1 MSMPNEELSREF
13 DSATDEYL
21 AEHDL
26 IRLPVD
32 NTGRAFHP
40 GESIIHPQGTVM
52 YIDDICF
59 QLEDKEHQCTYT
71 VPFSDMSE
79 FVHDTI
85 GRGPDM
91 TRSFKNK
98 KLATEYLKTNYEK
111 VLRTLVKNNKLT
123 KEAYKRI
130 TNEDYEQQYQSTLS
144 ELAEILVK
152 QTDRVLD
159 YIENPTQVPLIDV
172 YNALN
177 HIDFIAKNIANRAE
191 KE

>member
-1 MSMPNEELSREF
+1 MSMHSEELSREF
-13 DSATDEYL
+13 DSATDKYL

-79 FVHDTI
+79 FVHD
-85 GRGPDM
+85 
-91 TRSFKNK
+91 
-98 KLATEYLKTNYEK
+98 
-111 VLRTLVKNNKLT
+111 
-123 KEAYKRI
+123 
-130 TNEDYEQQYQSTLS
+130 QSTLS

>member
-1 MSMPNEELSREF
+1 MSMHSEELSREF
-13 DSATDEYL
+13 DSATDKYL

-79 FVHDTI
+79 FVHD
-85 GRGPDM
+85 
-91 TRSFKNK
+91 
-98 KLATEYLKTNYEK
+98 
-111 VLRTLVKNNKLT
+111 
-123 KEAYKRI
+123 
-130 TNEDYEQQYQSTLS
+130 QSTLS

-172 YNALN
+172 FYALN
-177 HIDFIAKNIANRAE
+177 HIDFIAKYIAYRAE